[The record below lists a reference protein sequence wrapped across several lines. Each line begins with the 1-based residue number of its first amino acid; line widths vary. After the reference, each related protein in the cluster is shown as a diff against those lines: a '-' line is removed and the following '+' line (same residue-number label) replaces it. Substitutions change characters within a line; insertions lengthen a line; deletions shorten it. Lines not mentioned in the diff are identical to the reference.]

1 MKLSQRNMFAK
12 TFATGLAFLS
22 FAALADTFWKGQGSD
37 SDFYNRDNWMNW
49 WNANYVFGG
58 GQLGILPDE
67 GSYVTFANAAA
78 VPQGLWVENAN
89 KGGVEWSLA
98 DGAEEGAGLTITNSL
113 TIGTGKAGQLTIKS
127 GEYLVRD
134 TINVAAGIGTDN
146 GGSGESTLTLTNCTL
161 TANKVL
167 VATDAANGANG
178 AIVVNAGAT
187 LNSLADS
194 GDVFAICK
202 GKAGYTESQGS
213 LTING
218 GVVNVAS
225 DLYTCQD
232 SGTGTITINGG
243 ELNVAKSSIISRG
256 WSTASSSTVN
266 MNGGKYWTGSAFEL
280 AAAANRTASEGM
292 LNMNDGEL
300 AVGGHM
306 YLGGSGGGASRATV
320 NMDGGMMSVTNHMHI
335 ADGSGSAVN
344 FYMNGGEVYCG
355 NQFWLGNGSNSD
367 GTFIMT
373 NGNVTVNSYTC
384 VGYGSGGTG
393 HFIMNGGSYYENSE
407 KFIIGQANGSEGTYG
422 ECIVSNGT
430 INVPTLWI
438 AENQKPGILTME
450 GGEFIV
456 RGEAQMSRNT
466 NASKGTINLNG
477 GVLAVHHFSS
487 SSGTGGEVTFN
498 GGILKAMDNHGDW
511 IPDIAN
517 CEFKI
522 AEGGAVFDTNGKNV
536 TVADTLENADGL
548 EGNGMIWKKGLGT
561 LTISSDLDLERTFKF
576 TIDTDLGE
584 AGIGPIAL
592 TGTNNTLAAGKKI
605 TVDVRPENL
614 TTETYYPL
622 ITGLTNEITM
632 ASIEIT
638 GDTFFVYT
646 GKIENGTLSVSAS
659 LREGAPA
666 KARYVDNAWKFYDND
681 GNVLSADT
689 EESIHTYYVFTGA
702 EPVADLLAKASTNKI
717 MLEAAKSGGNAV
729 TNTIAIPSDFAPKYL
744 AVETEASCAVVLSG
758 EFVFTPVKFAN
769 RGTLAFDGNITA
781 NAEFTSGTI
790 SIAEG
795 AVLHLAKSQT
805 ITAYVEGEGEMVVDD
820 GVTLTVGATGS
831 GDTFKRGTEWFQ
843 SFEGTLTVA
852 SGATLTDLTDLHGEN
867 DGQGPYYFLGTGTT
881 LKMAGGTVSRFG
893 GSTNNENI
901 QDVVIAEGT
910 TNVWN
915 NYQSRSGWTG
925 VNLNLTGTLS
935 GTGTLQANCGGRAYR
950 FFSDLSEFGGVVEM
964 SGSAFEF
971 RQPISG
977 GTWIANPT
985 AVLQGFLG
993 NVRSEVA
1000 VTNATLVLK
1009 GSHVL
1014 VLDDKSN
1021 VTSTGTYTIGA
1032 DATLGV
1038 AENATVEGIS
1048 FAKGATVEMLDDGA
1062 LSDTTQ
1068 TYVALTSKTPVTGRM
1083 PALVQPEGIHGK
1095 WKLVAREVAEN
1106 ETTVYQLCAE
1116 YRQAGFVIII
1126 Q

>member
-12 TFATGLAFLS
+12 TFATGLAILS
-22 FAALADTFWKGQGSD
+22 FTAFADTWWKGAGTD
-37 SDFYNRDNWMNW
+37 SDFYNRDNWINW

-58 GQLGILPDE
+58 GELGNLPAD
-67 GSYVTFANAAA
+67 GSYVTFTNAAA
-78 VPQGLWVENAN
+78 IAQGLWIENAN

-98 DGAEEGAGLTITNSL
+98 ENAEEGAGLTITNSL
-113 TIGTGKAGQLTIKS
+113 TIGTGRAGQLTIKG

-134 TINVAAGIGTDN
+134 TINVAAGLGTTD
-146 GGSGESTLTLTNCTL
+146 GGSGMSTLTLTNCTL

-178 AIVVNAGAT
+178 TIVVNAGAT

-256 WSTASSSTVN
+256 WATASSSTVN
-266 MNGGKYWTGSAFEL
+266 MNGGKYWTGNDFQL
-280 AAAANRTASEGM
+280 AAEANRTASEGM

-320 NMDGGMMSVTNHMHI
+320 NMDGGTMSVTNHMHI

-344 FYMNGGEVYCG
+344 FYMNGGEIYCG
-355 NQFWLGNGSNSD
+355 NQFWLGNGSSSD

-373 NGNVTVNSYTC
+373 NGNVRVRSYTC
-384 VGYGSGGTG
+384 VGYGSGVG
-393 HFIMNGGSYYENSE
+393 HFIMNGGSYYQENE
-407 KFIIGQANGSEGTYG
+407 KFIVGQSNSDTAYG

-430 INVPTLWI
+430 INVPNLWI
-438 AENQKPGILTME
+438 AENTKRGILTIE
-450 GGEFIV
+450 GGEFIS
-456 RGEAQMSRNT
+456 RGETQLSRNT
-466 NASKGTINLNG
+466 NAGKGVLNLNG
-477 GVLAVHHFSS
+477 GTLSVFRFVG

-498 GGILKAMDNHGDW
+498 GGTLKALDNRGDF

-522 AEGGAVFDTNGKNV
+522 AKGGAVFDTNGKDV
-536 TVADTLENADGL
+536 TIADTLENADEL

-605 TVDVRPENL
+605 TVDVRPQNL
-614 TTETYYPL
+614 ITETYYPL

-638 GDTFFVYT
+638 GDSFFVYT

-659 LREGAPA
+659 LRQGAPA

-681 GNVLSADT
+681 GNALPAQT

-729 TNTIAIPSDFAPKYL
+729 TNTIAVPSDFAPKYL
-744 AVETEASCAVVLSG
+744 AVETEEGCAVALSG
-758 EFVFTPVKFAN
+758 VFVFSPVKFAN
-769 RGTLAFDGNITA
+769 RGTLVFDGNITA

-805 ITAYVEGEGEMVVDD
+805 ITSYVEGEGEMVVDD

-843 SFEGTLTVA
+843 PFDGTLTIA
-852 SGATLTDLTDLHGEN
+852 EGATLTDLTDLHGEN
-867 DGQGPYYFLGTGTT
+867 NTQGPYYFLGTGTT
-881 LKMAGGTVSRFG
+881 LKMAGGTISRFG
-893 GSTNNENI
+893 GATNNENI

-915 NYQSRSGWTG
+915 NYQSRSGSTG
-925 VNLNLTGTLS
+925 VNINLTGTFS

-950 FFSDLSEFGGVVEM
+950 FYSDLSEFGGVVEM
-964 SGSAFEF
+964 TGSAFEF

-985 AVLQGFLG
+985 AVLQGYLG

-1009 GSHVL
+1009 GEHVK
-1014 VLDDKSN
+1014 VVDGNN
-1021 VTSTGTYTIGA
+1021 VISTGTYMIGE
-1032 DATLGV
+1032 DAKLGV
-1038 AENATVEGIS
+1038 AENATVEGIT
-1048 FAKGATVEMLDDGA
+1048 FAAGATLEMLDDGA

-1068 TYVALTSKTPVTGRM
+1068 TYVALTSKTPIAG
-1083 PALVQPEGIHGK
+1083 PLPKLVQTPSNRGK
-1095 WKLVAREVAEN
+1095 WKLVVNEVTED
-1106 ETTVYQLCAE
+1106 ETTVYQLCTGFHPL
-1116 YRQAGFVIII
+1116 GFVISLR
-1126 Q
+1126 